1 MLYNSSYMNAQSAL
15 LLLVLAISISECLGQ
30 SCLKTYHKSPEKT
43 HLYIA
48 GVLFYTI
55 VCALLVMSYKYKGM
69 GLVNVLWS
77 GLSVLVIL
85 STGMLFFGED
95 ITRMDMIGA
104 AMIVAGIGF
113 VVWE

>member
-1 MLYNSSYMNAQSAL
+1 MNAKTAL

-30 SCLKTYHKSPEKT
+30 SCLKKYHKAPEKT

-69 GLVNVLWS
+69 GLINIIWS
-77 GLSVLVIL
+77 GISVLLIL
-85 STGMLFFGED
+85 STSILFFNEN
-95 ITRMDMIGA
+95 ITRMDIIGV
-104 AMIVAGIGF
+104 AMIISGIGF

>member
-1 MLYNSSYMNAQSAL
+1 MNAKPAL
-15 LLLVLAISISECLGQ
+15 LLLVLAIAISECLGQ
-30 SCLKTYHKSPEKT
+30 SCLKTYHKAPEKT

-69 GLVNVLWS
+69 GLINIIWS
-77 GLSVLVIL
+77 GLSVLLIL
-85 STGMLFFGED
+85 TTGILFFDES
-95 ITRMDMIGA
+95 ITLMDMIGVG
-104 AMIVAGIGF
+104 MIVSGIAF

>member
-1 MLYNSSYMNAQSAL
+1 MNTKLAL
-15 LLLVLAISISECLGQ
+15 LLLVIAISISECLGQ
-30 SCLKTYHKSPEKT
+30 SCLKRYHTAPDKTY
-43 HLYIA
+43 LYIA

-85 STGMLFFGED
+85 STSMLFFDES
-95 ITRMDMIGA
+95 ITRLDMIGA
-104 AMIVAGIGF
+104 AMIVSGIGF

>member
-1 MLYNSSYMNAQSAL
+1 MDAKLAL

-69 GLVNVLWS
+69 GLINVLWS

-85 STGMLFFGED
+85 STGVIFFDEG

-104 AMIVAGIGF
+104 GMIVAGIGF
-113 VVWE
+113 VVWK

>member
-1 MLYNSSYMNAQSAL
+1 MNAKSAL
-15 LLLVLAISISECLGQ
+15 LLLVLAIAISECLGQ
-30 SCLKTYHKSPEKT
+30 SCLKTYHRSPEKT

-48 GVLFYTI
+48 GVLFYTV

-69 GLVNVLWS
+69 GLINIIWS
-77 GLSVLVIL
+77 GLSVLLIL
-85 STGMLFFGED
+85 TTGILFFDES

-104 AMIVAGIGF
+104 GMIVSGIGF

>member
-1 MLYNSSYMNAQSAL
+1 MNTKL
-15 LLLVLAISISECLGQ
+15 TLFLIVIAISISECIGQ
-30 SCLKTYHKSPEKT
+30 SCLKKYHKAPEQT
-43 HLYIA
+43 YLYVA
-48 GVLFYTI
+48 GVLFYSI

-85 STGMLFFGED
+85 STGVLFFDET
-95 ITRMDMIGA
+95 ITHMDMLGA
-104 AMIVAGIGF
+104 LMIVSGIGF

>member
-1 MLYNSSYMNAQSAL
+1 MNTNLAL
-15 LLLVLAISISECLGQ
+15 LLLVVAIAISECLAQ
-30 SCLKTYHKSPEKT
+30 SCLKRYHTAPDKIY
-43 HLYIA
+43 LYIA

-85 STGMLFFGED
+85 STSMLFFDEN
-95 ITRMDMIGA
+95 ITRLDMLGA
-104 AMIVAGIGF
+104 AMIVTGVCF

>member
-1 MLYNSSYMNAQSAL
+1 MDAKLAL
-15 LLLVLAISISECLGQ
+15 IILVFAISISECLGQ
-30 SCLKTYHKSPEKT
+30 SCLKTYHKAPEKT

-77 GLSVLVIL
+77 GLSVLVIF
-85 STGMLFFGED
+85 STGVLFFDES

-104 AMIVAGIGF
+104 AMIVSGIGF

>member
-1 MLYNSSYMNAQSAL
+1 
-15 LLLVLAISISECLGQ
+15 
-30 SCLKTYHKSPEKT
+30 
-43 HLYIA
+43 
-48 GVLFYTI
+48 
-55 VCALLVMSYKYKGM
+55 MSYKYKGM
-69 GLVNVLWS
+69 GLINVLWS

-104 AMIVAGIGF
+104 AMILAGIGF

>member
-1 MLYNSSYMNAQSAL
+1 MDAKLAL
-15 LLLVLAISISECLGQ
+15 LLLIIAISISECLGQ
-30 SCLKTYHKSPEKT
+30 SCLKTYHKAPEKT

-48 GVLFYTI
+48 GVLFYII

-85 STGMLFFGED
+85 STGVLFFDES

-104 AMIVAGIGF
+104 AMIVSGIGF

>member
-1 MLYNSSYMNAQSAL
+1 MDTKLAL
-15 LLLVLAISISECLGQ
+15 LLLVISISISECLGQ
-30 SCLKTYHKSPEKT
+30 SCLKIYHKAPEKT

-69 GLVNVLWS
+69 GLINVLWS

-85 STGMLFFGED
+85 STGVLFFDES
-95 ITRMDMIGA
+95 ITHMNMIGA
-104 AMIVAGIGF
+104 GMIVAGIGF